1 MRSCL
6 VKGDVFHG
14 SISPLKEE
22 RGCVCYTLRFDV
34 NSRDREKGGRGEQK
48 REEVHE
54 KNELCSVFQFHQL
67 LSIGANNWQLM

>member
-34 NSRDREKGGRGEQK
+34 NSRDRERGG
-48 REEVHE
+48 EVNRKE
-54 KNELCSVFQFHQL
+54 RRYMRRMSYVVFFNSTNCCL
-67 LSIGANNWQLM
+67 LVQIIGN

>member
-22 RGCVCYTLRFDV
+22 RGCACYTLRFDV
-34 NSRDREKGGRGEQK
+34 NSRDRERGG
-48 REEVHE
+48 EVNRKE
-54 KNELCSVFQFHQL
+54 RRYMRRMSYVVFFNSTNYCL
-67 LSIGANNWQLM
+67 LVQIIGN

>member
-34 NSRDREKGGRGEQK
+34 NSRDRERGG
-48 REEVHE
+48 EVNRKE
-54 KNELCSVFQFHQL
+54 RRYMRRMSYVVFFNSTNYCL
-67 LSIGANNWQLM
+67 LVQIIGN